1 MVALVSMNSEK
12 NSTKNTR
19 GRGWVGGGREGVPEP
34 GSPKIFSRELG
45 ALCFI
50 FHFYSKKTVISFDTC
65 IV

>member
-1 MVALVSMNSEK
+1 M
-12 NSTKNTR
+12 
-19 GRGWVGGGREGVPEP
+19 GGGREGVPEP

-50 FHFYSKKTVISFDTC
+50 FHFYSTKTVISFDTC